1 MEDISGPNPGLW
13 CVLELFT
20 FVHMG
25 GKTYDINC
33 VSLALAPDDWQNIQ
47 IQCALK
53 QFDTLQLNLGG
64 M

>member
-1 MEDISGPNPGLW
+1 MIALFFWPLSPDRPGLW

-33 VSLALAPDDWQNIQ
+33 VSLALAPDDWQAIQ
-47 IQCALK
+47 LQCATA
-53 QFDTLQLNLGG
+53 DGS
-64 M
+64 